1 MSNFVGN
8 KLKRIAACLAAVML
22 AAFFTAG
29 VFGCGQ
35 TPSDDSSLP
44 VLTIASDEYP
54 PYFYVS
60 ESGEYAGIDVE
71 LAVEACRRMGY
82 KAKFVRI
89 RWAEKNDVLARG
101 EADCL
106 WGSFSMNGRED
117 EYLWAGP
124 YMTSRQ
130 VVVVGKNSGI
140 NTLADLAGKRV
151 GVQITS
157 KPDEIFSK
165 REDIAEL
172 YCYSNMSLVFAAL
185 RKGYVDAIAGHETAF
200 LEFMKTDSGRSETSR
215 YRILDVTL
223 LSVNIGVAF
232 ALGRSDGLA
241 ESLTA
246 AIGEMRADGFIAG
259 VLTRHGLDPA
269 RAEIGEGTV

>member
-1 MSNFVGN
+1 MSNFVKN
-8 KLKRIAACLAAVML
+8 KPKRIAACLVAIML

-60 ESGEYAGIDVE
+60 ESGEYTGIDVE

-89 RWAEKNDVLARG
+89 RWAEKDEALVRG
-101 EADCL
+101 DADCL
-106 WGSFSMNGRED
+106 WGSFSMNGRENK
-117 EYLWAGP
+117 YLWAGP

-130 VVVVGKNSGI
+130 VVVVGKNSDI

-165 REDIAEL
+165 REDISEL
-172 YCYSNMSLVFAAL
+172 YCYSDMSLVFAAL

-200 LEFMKTDSGRSETSR
+200 LEFVKTDSGRNDSSR
-215 YRILDVTL
+215 YRILDETL
-223 LSVNIGVAF
+223 ISVNLGVAF

-246 AIGEMRADGFIAG
+246 ALDEMREDGFTAG
-259 VLTRHGLDPA
+259 VLTKYGLDPA
-269 RAEIGEGTV
+269 RAGIGEGTV